1 MSSAMMHP
9 EWVMFGVDAGD
20 GTVHLY
26 ASQTLSYVE
35 LEAVHE
41 EISTFGRNFTQSLV
55 RCIEFSGQMR
65 DFVLV
70 AGANYAE
77 AFRRLFD
84 TWTPDDGTAGSGSP
98 ARLTPHLGVLDRGS
112 E

>member
-1 MSSAMMHP
+1 MHP

-26 ASQTLSYVE
+26 ASKTLSYVQ
-35 LEAVHE
+35 LEAIYE
-41 EISTFGRNFTQSLV
+41 EISMFGRDFTQSLV
-55 RCIEFSGQMR
+55 RCIEFSGELR

-70 AGANYAE
+70 AGADYAE

-84 TWTPDDGTAGSGSP
+84 TWTPGGSTAGGGP
-98 ARLTPHLGVLDRGS
+98 TARLTPHLGVLDRGN

>member
-1 MSSAMMHP
+1 
-9 EWVMFGVDAGD
+9 MFGVDAGD

-35 LEAVHE
+35 LEAIYE
-41 EISTFGRNFTQSLV
+41 EITTFGREFTQSLV
-55 RCIEFSGQMR
+55 RGIEFSGQMR

-70 AGANYAE
+70 AGADYAE

-84 TWTPDDGTAGSGSP
+84 TWSPEGSGSSHTALSP
-98 ARLTPHLGVLDRGS
+98 SRRVLPTM